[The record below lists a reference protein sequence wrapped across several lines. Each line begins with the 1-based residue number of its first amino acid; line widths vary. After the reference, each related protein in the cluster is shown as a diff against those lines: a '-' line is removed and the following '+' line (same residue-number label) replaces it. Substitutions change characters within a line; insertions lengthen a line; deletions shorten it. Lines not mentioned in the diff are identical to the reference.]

1 MSAATTY
8 TLLALSGISL
18 LSSNTLWAQ
27 STPGTRAGIVEAGP
41 RAGAPRDPAE
51 DLLVAYG
58 LRNDA
63 AKAAER
69 GNYNQALKKAR
80 QAEKLMAIIVRDHP
94 QWKPKMMSYLRNQ
107 LATNIEKYRE
117 EAAKAP
123 IPTGRQP
130 GRPVP
135 QETDIPLPGIRDN
148 LAATDGLS
156 PDGLPDYAANE
167 KELREELSRLRTE
180 CSNMARSLL
189 SLSEKYK
196 QTQKDLI
203 LARQEQQEYR
213 ERYEKLLKQVKDERK
228 INNEVVDALTRR
240 LAEAEDKLRNSERA
254 RKEAED
260 RANELA
266 SQLAQTQAELERV
279 TRERDQLKAEN
290 EQLRAIVEL
299 NSPEKTKALLDQN
312 LTLAEQLKA
321 ARAKVEALEAQM
333 SGSADEKD
341 VLAQQLNEARTEVD
355 QLREQMGLVY
365 DENRGYRRRIS
376 ELTERLNNL
385 EAEIDAAANRPE
397 VDPALAE
404 ENRVLKDVIAK
415 QRRTIEMQEQGR
427 KLLIET
433 YKQLK
438 QGNSEMSAELQR
450 LDDESKLDLTDAER
464 RLVESIRKGESGEMQ
479 DADGTNAVRRS
490 LEIQTLASLADKAFS
505 KARYTSA
512 EQLYR
517 TLYDYQPDHVPGLV
531 NLGTILLY
539 RNKCDEAIEYLT
551 RATRLAPD
559 LPITYYLAG
568 ICCYRQD
575 RMEEAERMFV
585 RTIEL
590 DPGNA
595 EAFFYLANIEGISG
609 RSEEALKHFAAAV
622 KLNPTLSDAHYNMA
636 RLYAEMGSIPD
647 AARAYDRAIQSGAEP
662 DPEFQNY
669 LANHPD
675 NQKDPGADLVAEI
688 NPDDAAAQLSTT
700 DQPPAEP
707 APAEPT
713 ATNEEAP
720 AADGTATAATGEPT
734 PGESTGAEPSPTDAA
749 TAARQAF
756 EEKVT
761 RLQSSNTA
769 PAVGSPQAAKV
780 TYRTVRVRTNAGGYR
795 HRVKL
800 RHKQTI
806 SPKLR
811 NHEGKTLDPQTKKDK
826 KPVRRKNRE

>member
-1 MSAATTY
+1 MSTLSTY
-8 TLLALSGISL
+8 SVLALSGLYL

-27 STPGTRAGIVEAGP
+27 TSHTGQAGMVTAGP
-41 RAGAPRDPAE
+41 RNQTPRDPAE

-63 AKAAER
+63 EKAAAK

-80 QAEKLMAIIVRDHP
+80 QAEKMMAVIVRDYP
-94 QWKPKMMSYLRNQ
+94 DWKPKMMNYLREQ
-107 LATNIEKYRE
+107 LAGNIKRYSD

-135 QETDIPLPGIRDN
+135 QEVDFNLPGIQQN
-148 LAATDGLS
+148 ANSEDGMS
-156 PDGLPDYAANE
+156 PDGLPDYAATD
-167 KELREELSRLRTE
+167 KELREELARLRTE
-180 CSNMARSLL
+180 CREMAKSFLTL
-189 SLSEKYK
+189 NEKYK
-196 QTQKDLI
+196 QSQQELITARSEQK
-203 LARQEQQEYR
+203 EYR
-213 ERYEKLLKQVKDERK
+213 ERYEELLKQVTEERK
-228 INNEVVDALTRR
+228 LNNEVVESFARR
-240 LAEAEDKLRNSERA
+240 LAEAEAKLRESERA

-321 ARAKVEALEAQM
+321 ARARVEALEAQAA
-333 SGSADEKD
+333 GSADEKD
-341 VLAQQLNEARTEVD
+341 VLAQQLSDARSEVD

-385 EAEIDAAANRPE
+385 EAEVDATAARPE
-397 VDPALAE
+397 IDPALVE
-404 ENRVLKDVIAK
+404 ENKILKDVIAK

-427 KLLIET
+427 KLLVET
-433 YKQLK
+433 YKKLK
-438 QGNSEMSAELQR
+438 KNDTQITTELQK
-450 LDDESKLDLTDAER
+450 LDDESRLELTDSER
-464 RLVESIRKGESGEMQ
+464 RLIDSIRNGTTTTQ
-479 DADGTNAVRRS
+479 DSDGTNAVRRS

-539 RNKCDEAIEYLT
+539 RNKCEEAIEFLN
-551 RATRLAPD
+551 RATRLAPE
-559 LPITYYLAG
+559 LPMTYYLAG
-568 ICCYRQD
+568 ISYYRTD

-609 RSEEALKHFAAAV
+609 RHEEALKHFAAAV
-622 KLNPTLSDAHYNMA
+622 KLKPGLNDAHYNMA
-636 RLYAEMGSIPD
+636 RLYAENGRIPD
-647 AARAYDRAIQSGAEP
+647 AARAYDRAIASGAEP
-662 DPEFQNY
+662 DPEFENY
-669 LANHPD
+669 LRNHPD
-675 NQKDPGADLVAEI
+675 NIKNPGTDLVAEI
-688 NPDDAAAQLSTT
+688 EPEQEAARLRADDEEVAKLL
-700 DQPPAEP
+700 AESG
-707 APAEPT
+707 APADDLEPT
-713 ATNEEAP
+713 SDMTEEATDEEAP
-720 AADGTATAATGEPT
+720 QATTSVNNNYTPEQQAIADEFARLQGLDIQAAPT
-734 PGESTGAEPSPTDAA
+734 PSAAGKGHATDKS
-749 TAARQAF
+749 RF
-756 EEKVT
+756 
-761 RLQSSNTA
+761 S
-769 PAVGSPQAAKV
+769 
-780 TYRTVRVRTNAGGYR
+780 TVRVRTNAGGYR

-800 RHKQTI
+800 RLKRPEPQRLRERGGDIKQI
-806 SPKLR
+806 SKSRKKQR
-811 NHEGKTLDPQTKKDK
+811 N
-826 KPVRRKNRE
+826 R

>member
-8 TLLALSGISL
+8 TLLALGGISL
-18 LSSNTLWAQ
+18 LSSNALWAQ
-27 STPGTRAGIVEAGP
+27 GNIGTRAGIVEAGP
-41 RAGAPRDPAE
+41 RNGTPRDPAE

-80 QAEKLMAIIVRDHP
+80 QAEKMMATIVRDHP

-107 LATNIEKYRE
+107 LATNIAKYQE

-135 QETDIPLPGIRDN
+135 QESDIPLPGIREN
-148 LAATDGLS
+148 QEYTDGLS
-156 PDGLPDYAANE
+156 PDGVPDYAATE
-167 KELREELSRLRTE
+167 KELRSELARLRTE

-196 QTQKDLI
+196 KTQQELI

-213 ERYEKLLKQVKDERK
+213 DRYEKLLKQVSDERK

-240 LAEAEDKLRNSERA
+240 LAEAEDKLRSSERA

-266 SQLAQTQAELERV
+266 NQLAQTQAELERV

-321 ARAKVEALEAQM
+321 ARARVEALEAQI
-333 SGSADEKD
+333 SGSTDEKD

-385 EAEIDAAANRPE
+385 EAEIDSAANQPQI
-397 VDPALAE
+397 DPALAE

-438 QGNSEMSAELQR
+438 QGNSEMTAELQR

-464 RLVESIRKGESGEMQ
+464 RLVDSIRNGESGEMQ

-539 RNKCDEAIEYLT
+539 RNKCEEATEYLN

-568 ICCYRQD
+568 ICYYRQD

-622 KLNPTLSDAHYNMA
+622 KLNPALNDAHYNMA

-675 NQKDPGADLVAEI
+675 NQKNPGADLVAEI
-688 NPDDAAAQLSTT
+688 QPENEARQLSSTNKDT
-700 DQPPAEP
+700 AEQPAKQPPA
-707 APAEPT
+707 
-713 ATNEEAP
+713 
-720 AADGTATAATGEPT
+720 AADGANSSPPATTNEQTDNPPTAPANTET
-734 PGESTGAEPSPTDAA
+734 S
-749 TAARQAF
+749 ARQTF
-756 EEKVT
+756 EAKVT
-761 RLQSSNTA
+761 RMQEANTQ
-769 PAVGSPQAAKV
+769 PATGTPQTAQV

-800 RHKQTI
+800 RQKTTI
-806 SPKLR
+806 SPQLR
-811 NHEGKTLDPQTKKDK
+811 NHAGKTLDSPTGKNRKT
-826 KPVRRKNRE
+826 VRRKSHQD